1 MEHHVESIKFNPDLG
16 IPDLNG
22 RNIQVILKPINVDIR
37 HRHGK
42 EIHVREKSLAR
53 CVSGVQ
59 NSQKVAIFDNN
70 FRSLRNGF
78 AFDRNQ
84 GTSDQ

>member
-22 RNIQVILKPINVDIR
+22 RNIQVNLIIIIEDIR
-37 HRHGK
+37 HRYGK
-42 EIHVREKSLAR
+42 EIYVCEKFVAR
-53 CVSGVQ
+53 CVPGVQ
-59 NSQKVAIFDNN
+59 NTQKIAIFDNN

>member
-22 RNIQVILKPINVDIR
+22 RNIQVNLIIIIEDIR
-37 HRHGK
+37 HRYGK
-42 EIHVREKSLAR
+42 EIYVCEKSVAR
-53 CVSGVQ
+53 CVPGVQ
-59 NSQKVAIFDNN
+59 NTQKIAIFDNN

>member
-1 MEHHVESIKFNPDLG
+1 MEHHVESIKFNLDLG

-22 RNIQVILKPINVDIR
+22 RNIQVRLIIIYKDIR
-37 HRHGK
+37 HRHGE
-42 EIHVREKSLAR
+42 EIHVCKKSVTR
-53 CVSGVQ
+53 CLSGVQ
-59 NSQKVAIFDNN
+59 NSQKIAIFDNN

>member
-22 RNIQVILKPINVDIR
+22 RNIQVSLILIDVDIR
-37 HRHGK
+37 HRHVE
-42 EIHVREKSLAR
+42 EIHVCEKSVTR
-53 CVSGVQ
+53 CVPGVQ

-70 FRSLRNGF
+70 FCSLRNGF
-78 AFDRNQ
+78 AFDWNQ